1 MIIYLTT
8 NNVNGI
14 IYVGLYTGKNKN
26 YLGSGK
32 YFKRA
37 VKKYGKENFTKEILE
52 DNINDYDYLCEREIY
67 WIKYYDSTN
76 PEIGYNLTSGGG
88 GTLGFEYSKES
99 CKEMSEAQKGKKNH
113 NFGKRGKDS
122 PLFGGH
128 HSEEA
133 CKKMSEKRQGKD
145 NPFFGKHHSPETLE
159 KIGKARKGK
168 THSPEIIKKMSGE
181 NNPMYGKKGK
191 NNPNYGRKNSPE
203 TIKKMSMSK
212 TTSKEIVLKVLEL
225 LNRGISVKDIVK
237 KLSISRST
245 VYKTK
250 NGYYNN
256 TYNL

>member
-1 MIIYLTT
+1 MIIYKTINKINGKIYIGKYCG
-8 NNVNGI
+8 NN
-14 IYVGLYTGKNKN
+14 KK
-26 YLGSGK
+26 YLGSGIILK
-32 YFKRA
+32 KA
-37 VKKYGKENFTKEILE
+37 IKKYGKENFSKETLE
-52 DNINDYDYLCEREIY
+52 DSIDDHDYLCEREIY
-67 WIKYYDSTN
+67 WIEFYDSTN
-76 PEIGYNLTSGGG
+76 PDVGYNLTSGGK
-88 GTLGFEYSKES
+88 GTFGIHHSNES
-99 CKEMSEAQKGKKNH
+99 RKKMSEAQRGEKNH
-113 NFGKRGKDS
+113 NYGKRGKNS
-122 PLFGGH
+122 PLFGRH
-128 HSEEA
+128 HSKEA
-133 CKKMSEKRQGKD
+133 CKKMSESRKGSK

-256 TYNL
+256 IYNL